1 MKIIVLLFCLMAT
14 LSAFGQHG
22 HGSQAPPPPRVV
34 WLDEGLGNVHH
45 PVTTKNAEAQKFFDQ
60 GLAYLYAFN
69 HDEGVA
75 SFRRAAEL
83 DPNMAMAYWGMSLGL
98 GANYND
104 PANTDRFA
112 RAYVELQKAVE
123 LAPKASKAEQDY
135 IAALSKRYSSDA
147 KTPPATLAAAYK
159 AAMAELVKNYPDD
172 LDAATLYAES
182 MMNLRP
188 WQLWTLDGKPAE
200 GTPEIVAVL
209 EGVLKRNPNHTGA
222 NHYYIHAIE
231 ASPNPERGTAAA
243 NRLLGL
249 APSAGHLVHMPS
261 HIYLLTGDHE
271 QAVKSNEMAIVAD
284 RNYIQRSGASGIYPL
299 MYYNHNV
306 HMLASAQAEAGNYA
320 GSIKAANELAANVGP
335 NVKAMPMLEMFMPY
349 PLISLTRFHKW
360 DEIMKYP
367 KPAPEMLT
375 TTAYWQMA
383 RGIALAETGK
393 TADAE
398 KELAAMRETAKKIP
412 ATAML
417 FTTPVSVALKVG
429 DELLAGEIALAKGDR
444 KAAIESLRMA
454 AASEAKVNYA
464 EPPDWDLP
472 VREWL
477 GRALMMDGQF
487 AEAEKTFR
495 EEIVRNPR
503 NGRALFGLA
512 EALSRQGKDT
522 SAALVRREF
531 QEAWKN
537 SDIQLSADAFKAS
550 GSK

>member
-1 MKIIVLLFCLMAT
+1 MKIIVLLICLITALT
-14 LSAFGQHG
+14 AFGQHG
-22 HGSQAPPPPRVV
+22 HGTQTQPPPRAV
-34 WLDEGLGNVHH
+34 WLDEGLGRVHH

-60 GLAYLYAFN
+60 GLAYLFAFN

-83 DPNMAMAYWGMSLGL
+83 DPQMAMAYWGMSLGL

-123 LAPKASKAEQDY
+123 LAPRSSKAEQDY
-135 IAALSKRYSSDA
+135 IAALSKRYSKDPS
-147 KTPPATLAAAYK
+147 TPPATLAAAYK

-188 WQLWTLDGKPAE
+188 WQLWSLDGKPAD
-200 GTPEIVAVL
+200 GTLEIVAVL
-209 EGVLKRNPNHTGA
+209 EGVLKRNPDHTGA
-222 NHYYIHAIE
+222 NHYYIHAVE

-271 QAVKSNEMAIVAD
+271 NAVKSNELAIVAD
-284 RNYIQRSGASGIYPL
+284 KRYIERSRASGIYPL
-299 MYYNHNV
+299 MYFNHNL
-306 HMLASAQAEAGNYA
+306 HMLAAAQAEAGNYA

-349 PLISLTRFHKW
+349 PIIALTRFHKW
-360 DEIMKYP
+360 DEVMKYP
-367 KPAPEMLT
+367 KPADEMLI
-375 TTAYWQMA
+375 TAAHWHMA
-383 RGIALAETGK
+383 RGIALAESGK
-393 TADAE
+393 PAEAE
-398 KELAAMRETAKKIP
+398 KELAALRETAKKIP
-412 ATAML
+412 ATATL
-417 FTTPVSVALKVG
+417 FTTPVSVVLKVA

-444 KAAIESLRMA
+444 KAAIAMLRTA

-472 VREWL
+472 IREWL

-487 AEAEKTFR
+487 SEAEKSYR
-495 EEIVRNPR
+495 EEIARNRRNP
-503 NGRALFGLA
+503 RALFGLA
-512 EALSRQGKDT
+512 ESLSRQGKES
-522 SAALVRREF
+522 SAALVRIEF
-531 QEAWKN
+531 REAWKN
-537 SDIQLSADAFKAS
+537 SDFQLSADTFSAK
-550 GSK
+550 K